1 MVAPPL
7 GELETRGNEAYEAL
21 RQALISGQF
30 VPGQKLTLRALAGAL
45 GMSVTPVREAIH
57 RLTAERALAASA
69 NRSVRIP
76 PMTRAKILELRDIR
90 LTVEGLAAARAA
102 ENARPE
108 EVRQLRQLALEI
120 VAARQRND
128 VAADIA
134 KLTEFQFT
142 LYGLSRMPQL
152 VQLIESLW
160 LQTGSCLRLLFPD
173 YIKALKH
180 DWRGQL
186 IRALEKR
193 DAEGARKALE
203 SDIGPA
209 LTYIADLADEG
220 GTIHPRLEGGK
231 GQRTSLGLKIPSIGA
246 KA

>member
-1 MVAPPL
+1 MAVTPPE
-7 GELETRGNEAYEAL
+7 ELETRGNEAYEAL

-57 RLTAERALAASA
+57 RLTAERALEASA

-102 ENARPE
+102 ENATQN

-120 VAARQRND
+120 VAARQRKD

-134 KLTEFQFT
+134 KLTAFQFA
-142 LYGLSRMPQL
+142 LYRLSRMPQL
-152 VQLIESLW
+152 VKLIESLW

-173 YIKALKH
+173 YIRTLKN
-180 DWRGQL
+180 DWRGQV
-186 IRALEKR
+186 IRALEAG
-193 DAEGARKALE
+193 DAEAARRAVE

-209 LTYIADLADEG
+209 LTFIADLADNDG
-220 GTIHPRLEGGK
+220 IIHPKPETSRRREAPSFLEE
-231 GQRTSLGLKIPSIGA
+231 LGA
-246 KA
+246 AQ